1 MILYTTLLSNVM
13 DSGLYNNV
21 TSTTS
26 IRTIINR
33 GVRKAVSDIDF
44 RSTIRKSSLSPNLFS
59 NIYQYSSPTDL
70 KADRIIDVM
79 PQINRNRHMSWDY
92 VTTEEFDRYKA
103 EGSEFSDEDFNVLGD
118 YPRNLLA
125 ISNDDMVRKLLLS
138 MEVSDTGYTIDSL
151 NSVEDWIGFGDGEN
165 LIADSDNY
173 VKGNA
178 SINFDINDDGGTT
191 AGIENSNLPTFDLTD
206 YLSTGSAFVWTYIS
220 DTTNITNY
228 ILRLGSDSSNYYY
241 ITVTTTNE
249 GVSFENGWNLLR
261 FDMNSKT
268 ETGSVDDDNCS
279 YCALY
284 MTKDAGK
291 TDETDYR
298 FNNLIIQK
306 GVHFSTKYYSKYPWI
321 TNLSVRIENSTAD
334 TDYLMADSDEEDI
347 LVEACK
353 IELFRD
359 LKDYDQMKLAQ
370 AEYIKLKDNYLL
382 RNPSQALLLTSR
394 YWDN

>member
-1 MILYTTLLSNVM
+1 M

-70 KADRIIDVM
+70 KADRIIDVL

>member
-1 MILYTTLLSNVM
+1 M

-59 NIYQYSSPTDL
+59 NIYQYSLPTDL
-70 KADRIIDVM
+70 KADRIIDVL

>member
-59 NIYQYSSPTDL
+59 NIYQYSLPTDL
-70 KADRIIDVM
+70 KADRIIDVL